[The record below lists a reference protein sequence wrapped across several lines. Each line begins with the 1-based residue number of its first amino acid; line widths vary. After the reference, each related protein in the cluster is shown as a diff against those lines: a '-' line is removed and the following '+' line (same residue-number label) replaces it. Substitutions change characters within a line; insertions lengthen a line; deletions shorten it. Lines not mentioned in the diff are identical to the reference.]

1 MQSILNRLASL
12 LKTLLFLLGVYF
24 VCRIIFYFFY
34 LDYFSELSVVEL
46 IKILFVGLRFD
57 VSAIIAINALF
68 ILLFLFPSSLKNKD
82 WYKALLKYVFIIT
95 NSIALFAG
103 CADLAYFRY
112 TLKRTTFDVFTFIG
126 TGNDIAQLLPVF
138 VIDFW
143 YVFCIWIIFV
153 VILFRGY
160 VKLNTVNTEPS
171 PTNLKTIL
179 IELFVL
185 TFTIGLSIIGFRG
198 GLQLIPIYN
207 VTAAE
212 YTSAHNIPLVL
223 NTPFSIIKTADQPQI
238 TELNYFTDAELKKLY
253 SPKQN
258 GKTELFKP
266 KNVVVLILESF
277 SKEYIGFY
285 NKGKGYTPFLDSLMH
300 QSLVFTNAFANGKK
314 SAEGI
319 PAILAGIPTLMNEPY
334 ASSIYGSNSINSLAN
349 LLKTKG
355 YTSAFY
361 HGGTNGTMNFKE
373 FCSIAGFDNYYG
385 RTEYNN
391 EVDYDGHWGIWDE
404 PFLQYFARQLNVTRQ
419 PFVASLFTLSSHHP
433 YKIPDVY
440 QNIFKDKGSSINKC
454 VHYTDYSL
462 KKFFETARKMPW
474 YNNTLFVITADH
486 TGISYSDYYGSSMG
500 IYTIPIVFF
509 DPGEKLKEIDA
520 TLTQQIDIMP
530 GVLDYLNYPKPY
542 FAFGKS
548 MFDTTQTRFNVNY
561 LNNIYQYIDTT
572 HLLQFD
578 GKQTTA
584 LYNHPKDSLLMTNLL
599 PNNEID
605 KHKIENL
612 LKAYIQTYNN
622 CLMHNKMKI
631 E

>member
-1 MQSILNRLASL
+1 MSATINRLASL
-12 LKTLLFLLGVYF
+12 IKTQLFLLGVYF
-24 VCRIIFYFFY
+24 VCRLLFYFFY
-34 LDYFSELSVVEL
+34 LDYFSELSAVEL
-46 IKILFVGLRFD
+46 IKILFVGIRFD

-68 ILLFLFPSSLKNKD
+68 ILLFLFPGTLNNKN

-95 NSIALFAG
+95 NSIALFAN

-112 TLKRTTFDVFTFIG
+112 TLKRTTFDVFAFIS
-126 TGNDIAQLLPVF
+126 TGNDVAQLLPAF

-143 YVFCIWIIFV
+143 YVFCIWIVFII
-153 VILFRGY
+153 ILFRGY
-160 VKLNTVNTEPS
+160 AKLSTVNAKSTS
-171 PTNLKTIL
+171 STLKTTITEL
-179 IELFVL
+179 IVL
-185 TFTIGLSIIGFRG
+185 TFVIGLSIVGFRG

-238 TELNYFTDAELKKLY
+238 TELNYYTDIELKKMY
-253 SPKQN
+253 SPKHK
-258 GKTELFKP
+258 GKTGLFKP

-285 NKGKGYTPFLDSLMH
+285 NNGKGYTPFLDSLMNE
-300 QSLVFTNAFANGKK
+300 SLVFTNAFANGKK
-314 SAEGI
+314 SSEGI
-319 PAILAGIPTLMNEPY
+319 PAVLASIPTLMNEPY

-349 LLKTKG
+349 LLKTEG

-391 EVDYDGHWGIWDE
+391 EGDYDGHWGIWDE
-404 PFLQYFARQLNVTRQ
+404 PYLQYFARQLNATQQ
-419 PFVASLFTLSSHHP
+419 PFITSLFTLSSHHP
-433 YKIPDVY
+433 YKIPAAY
-440 QNIFKDKGSSINKC
+440 KNTFEDKGASINKC

-462 KKFFETARKMPW
+462 KKFFEAACKMPW

-486 TGISYSDYYGSSMG
+486 TGISYSDYYGNSMG
-500 IYTIPIVFF
+500 IYTIPIIFF
-509 DPGEKLKEIDA
+509 DPSENLKGIDA
-520 TLTQQIDIMP
+520 ALTQQIDIMP
-530 GVLDYLNYPKPY
+530 SILDYLNYPKPY
-542 FAFGKS
+542 FAFGKT
-548 MFDTTQTRFNVNY
+548 MFDSAQIRFNVNY
-561 LNNIYQYIDTT
+561 LNNMFQFIDTT
-572 HLLQFD
+572 YLLQFD

-584 LYNHPKDSLLMTNLL
+584 LYNHRKDSLLKINVL
-599 PNNEID
+599 PNNEIE
-605 KHKIENL
+605 KRKIENL
-612 LKAYIQTYNN
+612 LKAYIQTYNY